1 MTLIKIGTRQSDLAM
16 WQARFVK
23 NSLIKHHRH
32 LDVELV
38 GITTEGDRTLD
49 VPLSEKGGKGL
60 FLKELEKALLDRSV
74 DIAVHSMKDV
84 TIHDPDG
91 LHIPVI
97 CERASPFD
105 VFVSTHYENLESLP
119 KNARV
124 GTCSLR
130 RQSILRHRFPDLEVE
145 NLRGNVNRRL
155 QRLDNGDFDAI
166 ILAAAGL
173 HRLDMADRIRQV
185 IAPEVM
191 LPAVGQ
197 GAVGIQCR
205 KDDKQT
211 TELIRPLN
219 HLETQRCVQA
229 ERAANARL
237 GGGCHVPVGAFA
249 GLENGLLEL
258 RGFVGDPDGSQ
269 LIFADVQGAKDAPNQ
284 IGYALAEKLLA
295 QGAGH
300 ILNIFRDA

>member
-1 MTLIKIGTRQSDLAM
+1 MIVKIGTRRSDLAM
-16 WQARFVK
+16 WQAEFVRDE
-23 NSLIKHHRH
+23 LIRHHP
-32 LDVELV
+32 DIEVELV
-38 GITTEGDRTLD
+38 GVTTEGDRTLD

-60 FLKELEKALLDRSV
+60 FLKEIEKELLNHNV

-84 TIHDPDG
+84 TITDPVG

-105 VFVSTHYENLESLP
+105 ALVSTQYENLESLP

-197 GAVGIQCR
+197 GAVGVQCR
-205 KDDKQT
+205 EDDENII
-211 TELIRPLN
+211 ELIRPLN
-219 HLETQRCVQA
+219 HLATQCRVQA

-249 GLENGLLEL
+249 ELDNGLLEL

-269 LIFADVQGAKDAPNQ
+269 LIFADMQGVKDAPNQ
-284 IGYALAEKLLA
+284 TGYALAEKLLA
-295 QGAGH
+295 QGAAR
-300 ILNIFRDA
+300 ILEKFSDV

>member
-1 MTLIKIGTRQSDLAM
+1 MIVKIGTRRSDLAI
-16 WQARFVK
+16 WQAEFVRDE
-23 NSLIKHHRH
+23 LIRHHP
-32 LDVELV
+32 DIEVELV
-38 GITTEGDRTLD
+38 GVTTEGDRTLD

-60 FLKELEKALLDRSV
+60 FLKEIEKELLDNKV

-84 TIHDPDG
+84 TITDPVG

-105 VFVSTHYENLESLP
+105 ALVSTQYENLESLP

-197 GAVGIQCR
+197 GAVGVQCR
-205 KDDKQT
+205 EGDHQII
-211 TELIRPLN
+211 ELIRPLN
-219 HLETQRCVQA
+219 HLVTQRRVQA

-237 GGGCHVPVGAFA
+237 GGGCHVPLGAFA
-249 GLENGLLEL
+249 ESENGLLEL

-269 LIFADVQGAKDAPNQ
+269 LIFADTQGVEDAPNQ
-284 IGYALAEKLLA
+284 IGCVLAEKLLA
-295 QGAGH
+295 QGAAK
-300 ILNIFRDA
+300 ILEKFSDV

>member
-1 MTLIKIGTRQSDLAM
+1 MIVKIGTRRSDLAI
-16 WQARFVK
+16 WQAEFVRDE
-23 NSLIKHHRH
+23 LIRH
-32 LDVELV
+32 YPDIEVELV
-38 GITTEGDRTLD
+38 GVTTEGDRTLD

-60 FLKELEKALLDRSV
+60 FLKELEKKLLDHSV

-84 TIHDPDG
+84 TITDPVG

-97 CERASPFD
+97 CERANPFD
-105 VFVSTHYENLESLP
+105 AFVSTHYENLESLP
-119 KNARV
+119 ENARV

-130 RQSILRHRFPDLEVE
+130 RQSILRHRFPDLEVG

-185 IAPEVM
+185 IASEVM

-197 GAVGIQCR
+197 GAIGVQCR
-205 KDDKQT
+205 EDDKQT
-211 TELIRPLN
+211 TELIEPLN

-237 GGGCHVPVGAFA
+237 GGGCHVPLGAFA
-249 GLENGLLEL
+249 ELENGVLQL

-269 LIFADVQGAKDAPNQ
+269 LIFADMQGAEDAPDQ
-284 IGYALAEKLLA
+284 IGHALAEKLLA
-295 QGAGH
+295 QGAAK
-300 ILNIFRDA
+300 ILQKFSDV

>member
-1 MTLIKIGTRQSDLAM
+1 MIVKIGTRRSDLAI
-16 WQARFVK
+16 WQAEFVRDE
-23 NSLIKHHRH
+23 LIRHHP
-32 LDVELV
+32 DIEVELV
-38 GITTEGDRTLD
+38 GVTTEGDRTLD

-60 FLKELEKALLDRSV
+60 FLKEIEKELLDNKV

-84 TIHDPDG
+84 TITDPVG

-105 VFVSTHYENLESLP
+105 AFVSTHYENLVSLP

-197 GAVGIQCR
+197 GAVGVQCR
-205 KDDKQT
+205 EGDHQII
-211 TELIRPLN
+211 ELIRPLN
-219 HLETQRCVQA
+219 HLVTQRRVQA

-237 GGGCHVPVGAFA
+237 GGGCHVPLGAFA
-249 GLENGLLEL
+249 ESENGLLEL

-269 LIFADVQGAKDAPNQ
+269 LIFADTQGVEDAPNQ
-284 IGYALAEKLLA
+284 IGCVLAEKLLA
-295 QGAGH
+295 QGAAK
-300 ILNIFRDA
+300 ILEKFSDV